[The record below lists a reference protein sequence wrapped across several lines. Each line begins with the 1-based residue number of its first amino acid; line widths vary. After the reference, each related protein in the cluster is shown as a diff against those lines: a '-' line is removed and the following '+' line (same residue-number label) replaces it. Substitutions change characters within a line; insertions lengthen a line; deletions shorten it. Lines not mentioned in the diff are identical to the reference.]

1 MFAAKYVNLIV
12 KKSVHAN
19 YFWETTNLPTYL
31 PTYLPS
37 YLHNIKIP
45 YIFLTLAFSLLKV
58 SFFIQKQGL
67 CSTRSI

>member
-31 PTYLPS
+31 PTYLAT
-37 YLHNIKIP
+37 
-45 YIFLTLAFSLLKV
+45 YIISKFLIF
-58 SFFIQKQGL
+58 
-67 CSTRSI
+67 C

>member
-31 PTYLPS
+31 PT